1 MVLACPVN
9 ASERSRL
16 LDVFSTPND
25 RSSDAVLKRL
35 ERCLLEEE
43 ARFPKGMGTDST
55 GSSFSRI
62 LLVRGGVLTPFSGL
76 GGAFHDLRTALE
88 QGRFGPWSSA
98 GVEEY
103 DLGETPSAFS
113 RLWTRWSSH
122 PRKVKATI
130 ASLHRKEAVD
140 IVLVSDQEQAHLVPK
155 KSAVPVAV
163 YVHDFFHLFPHTV
176 TLSGQTVEVGEQSP
190 SMVRKRDLRRL
201 LKGLQRAD
209 AFICNTEATASVCRE
224 HFPNTP
230 LYRIPY
236 ALDVASYAPPQSLPS
251 PPEPLAND
259 ACHLLVVGS
268 HDPRKRLAFLMEVLA
283 GLDDAVA
290 SDISVH
296 HIGADVSPAGH
307 PSATDLAKQH
317 GVNWHHVGSN
327 ISDDVLNAYRWNCE
341 ALLFPSAAE
350 GFGYPPVESMAAGQ
364 PVLASDRP
372 AHNEL
377 MPESTCLP
385 AEDMAAWRNAIVE
398 VHRAWKAREGAPRTP
413 SVALM
418 EHVSFLAPDRFYRDM
433 AKAWDEIS
441 SS

>member
-1 MVLACPVN
+1 MSFPHQI
-9 ASERSRL
+9 
-16 LDVFSTPND
+16 D

-43 ARFPKGMGTDST
+43 ARFPKSMGTDST
-55 GSSFSRI
+55 GSSSPRI

-88 QGRFGPWSSA
+88 QGRFGSWSSA

-103 DLGETPSAFS
+103 DLGEHPSAFS
-113 RLWTRWSSH
+113 RLWTRWSRH
-122 PRKVKATI
+122 PRRVKATI
-130 ASLHRKEAVD
+130 ASLHRKQAVD

-155 KSAVPVAV
+155 KSAVPVVV

-209 AFICNTEATASVCRE
+209 AFICNTGATASMCRE

-230 LYRIPY
+230 LYQIPY
-236 ALDVASYAPPQSLPS
+236 ALDVASYAPPQTLPS

-259 ACHLLVVGS
+259 ACRLLVVGS

-283 GLDDAVA
+283 GLDEAVA

-296 HIGADVSPAGH
+296 HIGADASPAGH

>member
-1 MVLACPVN
+1 MSFPHQI
-9 ASERSRL
+9 
-16 LDVFSTPND
+16 D

-43 ARFPKGMGTDST
+43 ARFPKSMGTDST
-55 GSSFSRI
+55 GSSSPRI

-88 QGRFGPWSSA
+88 QGRFGSWSSA

-103 DLGETPSAFS
+103 DLGEHPSAFS
-113 RLWTRWSSH
+113 RLWTRWSRH
-122 PRKVKATI
+122 PRRVKATI
-130 ASLHRKEAVD
+130 ASLHRKQAVD

-155 KSAVPVAV
+155 KSAVPVVV

-209 AFICNTEATASVCRE
+209 AFICNTGATASMCRE
-224 HFPNTP
+224 HFPDTP
-230 LYRIPY
+230 LYQIPY
-236 ALDVASYAPPQSLPS
+236 ALDVASYAPPQTLPS

-259 ACHLLVVGS
+259 ACRLLVVGS

-283 GLDDAVA
+283 GLDEAVA

-296 HIGADVSPAGH
+296 HIGADASPAGH

>member
-1 MVLACPVN
+1 
-9 ASERSRL
+9 
-16 LDVFSTPND
+16 
-25 RSSDAVLKRL
+25 
-35 ERCLLEEE
+35 
-43 ARFPKGMGTDST
+43 
-55 GSSFSRI
+55 
-62 LLVRGGVLTPFSGL
+62 
-76 GGAFHDLRTALE
+76 
-88 QGRFGPWSSA
+88 
-98 GVEEY
+98 
-103 DLGETPSAFS
+103 
-113 RLWTRWSSH
+113 
-122 PRKVKATI
+122 VKATI
-130 ASLHRKEAVD
+130 ENLHRKQAVD

-155 KSAVPVAV
+155 KSAVPVVV

-209 AFICNTEATASVCRE
+209 AFICNTGATASMCRE

-230 LYRIPY
+230 LYQIPY
-236 ALDVASYAPPQSLPS
+236 ALDVASYAPPQTLPS

-259 ACHLLVVGS
+259 ACRLLVVGS

-283 GLDDAVA
+283 GLDEAVA

-296 HIGADVSPAGH
+296 HIGADASPAGH

-377 MPESTCLP
+377 MRESTCLP

>member
-1 MVLACPVN
+1 MSFPHQI
-9 ASERSRL
+9 
-16 LDVFSTPND
+16 D

-43 ARFPKGMGTDST
+43 ARFPKSMGTDST
-55 GSSFSRI
+55 GSSSPRI

-88 QGRFGPWSSA
+88 QGRFGSWSSA

-103 DLGETPSAFS
+103 DLGEHPSAFS
-113 RLWTRWSSH
+113 RLWTRWSRH
-122 PRKVKATI
+122 PRRVKATI
-130 ASLHRKEAVD
+130 ASLHRKQAVD

-155 KSAVPVAV
+155 KSAVPVVV

-209 AFICNTEATASVCRE
+209 AFICNTGATASMCRE

-230 LYRIPY
+230 LYQIPY
-236 ALDVASYAPPQSLPS
+236 ALDVASYAPPQTLPS

-259 ACHLLVVGS
+259 ACRLLVVGS
-268 HDPRKRLAFLMEVLA
+268 HDPRKRLAFLIEVLA
-283 GLDDAVA
+283 GLDEAVA

-296 HIGADVSPAGH
+296 HIGADASPAGH

>member
-1 MVLACPVN
+1 MSFPHQI
-9 ASERSRL
+9 
-16 LDVFSTPND
+16 D

-43 ARFPKGMGTDST
+43 ARFPKSMGTDST
-55 GSSFSRI
+55 GSSSPRI

-88 QGRFGPWSSA
+88 QGRFGSWSSA

-103 DLGETPSAFS
+103 DLGEHPSAFS

-122 PRKVKATI
+122 PRRVKATI
-130 ASLHRKEAVD
+130 ENLHRKQAVD

-155 KSAVPVAV
+155 KSAVPVVV

-176 TLSGQTVEVGEQSP
+176 TLSGQTVEVGDQSP

-209 AFICNTEATASVCRE
+209 AFICNTGATASMCRE

-230 LYRIPY
+230 LYQIPY
-236 ALDVASYAPPQSLPS
+236 ALDVASYAPPQTLPS

-259 ACHLLVVGS
+259 ACRLLVVGS

-283 GLDDAVA
+283 GLDEAVA

-296 HIGADVSPAGH
+296 HIGADASPAGH
-307 PSATDLAKQH
+307 PSATDLANQH

-364 PVLASDRP
+364 PVLASDLP

-385 AEDMAAWRNAIVE
+385 AEDMAAWRNAIVD

>member
-1 MVLACPVN
+1 MSFPHQI
-9 ASERSRL
+9 
-16 LDVFSTPND
+16 D

-43 ARFPKGMGTDST
+43 ARFPKSMGTDST
-55 GSSFSRI
+55 GSSSPRI
-62 LLVRGGVLTPFSGL
+62 LLVRGGVLTSFSGL

-88 QGRFGPWSSA
+88 QGRFGSWSSA

-103 DLGETPSAFS
+103 DLGEHPSAFS
-113 RLWTRWSSH
+113 RLWTRWSRH
-122 PRKVKATI
+122 PRRVKATI
-130 ASLHRKEAVD
+130 ASLHRKQAVD

-155 KSAVPVAV
+155 KSAVPVVV

-209 AFICNTEATASVCRE
+209 AFICNTGATASMCRE

-230 LYRIPY
+230 LYQIPY
-236 ALDVASYAPPQSLPS
+236 ALDVASYAPPQTLPS

-259 ACHLLVVGS
+259 ACRLLVVGS

-283 GLDDAVA
+283 GLDEAVA

-296 HIGADVSPAGH
+296 HIGADASPAGH

>member
-1 MVLACPVN
+1 MSFPHQI
-9 ASERSRL
+9 
-16 LDVFSTPND
+16 D

-43 ARFPKGMGTDST
+43 ARFPKSMGTDST
-55 GSSFSRI
+55 GSSSPRI
-62 LLVRGGVLTPFSGL
+62 LLVRGGVITPFSGL

-88 QGRFGPWSSA
+88 QGRFGSWSSA

-103 DLGETPSAFS
+103 DLGENPSAFS
-113 RLWTRWSSH
+113 RLWTRWSRH
-122 PRKVKATI
+122 PRRVKATI
-130 ASLHRKEAVD
+130 ASLHRKQAVD

-155 KSAVPVAV
+155 KSAVPVVV

-209 AFICNTEATASVCRE
+209 AFICNTGATASMCRE

-230 LYRIPY
+230 LYQIPY
-236 ALDVASYAPPQSLPS
+236 ALDVASYAPPQTLPS

-259 ACHLLVVGS
+259 ACRLLVVGS

-283 GLDDAVA
+283 GLDEAVA

-296 HIGADVSPAGH
+296 HIGADASPAGH

>member
-9 ASERSRL
+9 VPERFRL

-55 GSSFSRI
+55 GSSFPRI

-88 QGRFGPWSSA
+88 QGRFGSWSSA

-103 DLGETPSAFS
+103 DLGENPSAFS

-130 ASLHRKEAVD
+130 ASLHRKQAVD
-140 IVLVSDQEQAHLVPK
+140 IVLVSDQEQAHLVPR
-155 KSAVPVAV
+155 KSAVPVVV

-209 AFICNTEATASVCRE
+209 AIICNTEATASVCRE

-236 ALDVASYAPPQSLPS
+236 ALDVASYAPPQTLPS

-372 AHNEL
+372 AHHEL

-385 AEDMAAWRNAIVE
+385 AEDMAAWRNAIVK

>member
-1 MVLACPVN
+1 MSFPHQI
-9 ASERSRL
+9 
-16 LDVFSTPND
+16 D

-43 ARFPKGMGTDST
+43 ARFPKSMGTDST
-55 GSSFSRI
+55 GSSSPRI
-62 LLVRGGVLTPFSGL
+62 LLVRGGVITPFSGL

-88 QGRFGPWSSA
+88 QGRFGSWSSA

-103 DLGETPSAFS
+103 DLGEHPSAFS

-130 ASLHRKEAVD
+130 ASLHRKQAVD
-140 IVLVSDQEQAHLVPK
+140 IVLVSDQEQAHLVPR
-155 KSAVPVAV
+155 KSAVPVVV

-236 ALDVASYAPPQSLPS
+236 ALDVASYAPPQTLPS

-341 ALLFPSAAE
+341 ALLFPQPLKASVIPRWSPWRPDNRCW
-350 GFGYPPVESMAAGQ
+350 PPTAPLTTNSC
-364 PVLASDRP
+364 P
-372 AHNEL
+372 
-377 MPESTCLP
+377 
-385 AEDMAAWRNAIVE
+385 
-398 VHRAWKAREGAPRTP
+398 KARASQRRTWRPGATP
-413 SVALM
+413 SSRCTG
-418 EHVSFLAPDRFYRDM
+418 HGRLARVLQEPPRLR
-433 AKAWDEIS
+433 
-441 SS
+441 

>member
-1 MVLACPVN
+1 MSFPHQI
-9 ASERSRL
+9 
-16 LDVFSTPND
+16 D

-43 ARFPKGMGTDST
+43 ARFPKSMGTDST
-55 GSSFSRI
+55 GSSSPRI
-62 LLVRGGVLTPFSGL
+62 LLVRGGVITPFSGL

-88 QGRFGPWSSA
+88 QGRFGSWSSA

-103 DLGETPSAFS
+103 DLGEHPSAFS
-113 RLWTRWSSH
+113 RLWTRWSRH
-122 PRKVKATI
+122 PRRVKATI
-130 ASLHRKEAVD
+130 ASLHRKQAVD

-155 KSAVPVAV
+155 KSAVPVVV

-209 AFICNTEATASVCRE
+209 AFICNTGATASMCRE

-230 LYRIPY
+230 LYQIPY
-236 ALDVASYAPPQSLPS
+236 ALDVASYAPPQTLPS

-259 ACHLLVVGS
+259 ACRLLVVGS

-283 GLDDAVA
+283 GLDEAVA

-296 HIGADVSPAGH
+296 HIGADASPAGH

>member
-1 MVLACPVN
+1 MSFPHQI
-9 ASERSRL
+9 
-16 LDVFSTPND
+16 D

-43 ARFPKGMGTDST
+43 ARFPKSMGTDST
-55 GSSFSRI
+55 GSSSPRI
-62 LLVRGGVLTPFSGL
+62 LLVRGGVITPFSGL

-88 QGRFGPWSSA
+88 QGRFGSWSSA

-103 DLGETPSAFS
+103 DLGENPSAFS

-130 ASLHRKEAVD
+130 ASLHRKQAVD
-140 IVLVSDQEQAHLVPK
+140 IVLVSDQEQAHLVPT
-155 KSAVPVAV
+155 KSAVPVVV
-163 YVHDFFHLFPHTV
+163 YVHDLFHLFPYTV

-236 ALDVASYAPPQSLPS
+236 ALDVASYAPPPALPS
-251 PPEPLAND
+251 PPEPLANN

-283 GLDDAVA
+283 GLDEAVA

-296 HIGADVSPAGH
+296 HIGADASPAGH
-307 PSATDLAKQH
+307 ASATALAEQH

>member
-1 MVLACPVN
+1 MSFPHQI
-9 ASERSRL
+9 
-16 LDVFSTPND
+16 D

-43 ARFPKGMGTDST
+43 ARFPKSMGTDST
-55 GSSFSRI
+55 GSSSPRI

-88 QGRFGPWSSA
+88 QGRFGSWSSA

-103 DLGETPSAFS
+103 DLGEHPSAFS
-113 RLWTRWSSH
+113 RLWTRWSRH
-122 PRKVKATI
+122 PRRVKATI
-130 ASLHRKEAVD
+130 ASLHRKQAVD
-140 IVLVSDQEQAHLVPK
+140 IVLVSDQEQAHLVPR
-155 KSAVPVAV
+155 KSAVPVVV

-209 AFICNTEATASVCRE
+209 AFICNTGATASMCRE

-230 LYRIPY
+230 LYQIPY
-236 ALDVASYAPPQSLPS
+236 ALDVASYAPPQTLPS

-259 ACHLLVVGS
+259 ACRLLVVGS

-283 GLDDAVA
+283 GLDEAVA

-296 HIGADVSPAGH
+296 HIGADASPAGH

>member
-1 MVLACPVN
+1 MSFPHQI
-9 ASERSRL
+9 
-16 LDVFSTPND
+16 D

-43 ARFPKGMGTDST
+43 ARFPKSMGTDST
-55 GSSFSRI
+55 GSSSPRI

-88 QGRFGPWSSA
+88 QGRFGSWSSA

-103 DLGETPSAFS
+103 DLGEHPSAFS
-113 RLWTRWSSH
+113 RLWTRWSRH
-122 PRKVKATI
+122 PRRVKATI
-130 ASLHRKEAVD
+130 ASLHRKQAVD

-155 KSAVPVAV
+155 KSAVPVVV

-209 AFICNTEATASVCRE
+209 AFICNTGATASMCRE

-230 LYRIPY
+230 LYQIPY
-236 ALDVASYAPPQSLPS
+236 ALDVASYAPPQTLPS

-259 ACHLLVVGS
+259 ACRLLVVGS

-283 GLDDAVA
+283 GLDEAVA

>member
-1 MVLACPVN
+1 VVLACPVN

-43 ARFPKGMGTDST
+43 ARFPKSMGTDST
-55 GSSFSRI
+55 GSSSPRI

-88 QGRFGPWSSA
+88 QGRFGSWSSA

-103 DLGETPSAFS
+103 DLGEHPSAFS

-130 ASLHRKEAVD
+130 ASLHRKQAVD
-140 IVLVSDQEQAHLVPK
+140 IVLVSDQEQAHLVPR
-155 KSAVPVAV
+155 KSAVPVVV

-236 ALDVASYAPPQSLPS
+236 ALDVASYAPPQTLPS
-251 PPEPLAND
+251 PPEPLANN

-283 GLDDAVA
+283 GLDEAVA

-296 HIGADVSPAGH
+296 HIGADASPAGH
-307 PSATDLAKQH
+307 ASATALAEQH

-398 VHRAWKAREGAPRTP
+398 VHRAWKDRKGAPRTP
-413 SVALM
+413 SIALM

>member
-1 MVLACPVN
+1 VVLACPVN

-43 ARFPKGMGTDST
+43 ARFPKSMGTDST
-55 GSSFSRI
+55 GSSFPRI

-88 QGRFGPWSSA
+88 QGRFGSWSSA

-103 DLGETPSAFS
+103 DLGENPSAFS

-130 ASLHRKEAVD
+130 ASLHRKQAVD
-140 IVLVSDQEQAHLVPK
+140 IVLVSDQEQAHLVPR
-155 KSAVPVAV
+155 KSAVPVVV

-236 ALDVASYAPPQSLPS
+236 ALDVASYAPPQTLPS

-372 AHNEL
+372 AHHEL

>member
-1 MVLACPVN
+1 VVLACPVN

-55 GSSFSRI
+55 GSSFPRI

-88 QGRFGPWSSA
+88 QGRFGSWSSA

-103 DLGETPSAFS
+103 DLGENPSAFS

-130 ASLHRKEAVD
+130 ASLHRKQAVD
-140 IVLVSDQEQAHLVPK
+140 IVLVSDQEQAHLVPR
-155 KSAVPVAV
+155 KSAVPVVV

-209 AFICNTEATASVCRE
+209 AIICNTEATASVCRE
-224 HFPNTP
+224 HFPNTL

-236 ALDVASYAPPQSLPS
+236 ALDVASYAPPQTLPS

-372 AHNEL
+372 AHHEL

>member
-1 MVLACPVN
+1 MSFPHQN
-9 ASERSRL
+9 
-16 LDVFSTPND
+16 N
-25 RSSDAVLKRL
+25 RSSDAVLERL

-43 ARFPKGMGTDST
+43 ARLPKGMGTDST
-55 GSSFSRI
+55 GSSFPRI

-88 QGRFGPWSSA
+88 QGRFGSWSSA

-103 DLGETPSAFS
+103 DLGEHPSAFS

-130 ASLHRKEAVD
+130 ASLHRKQAVD
-140 IVLVSDQEQAHLVPK
+140 IVLVSDQEQAHLVPT
-155 KSAVPVAV
+155 KSAVPVVV
-163 YVHDFFHLFPHTV
+163 YVHDFFHLFPYTV

-236 ALDVASYAPPQSLPS
+236 ALDVASYAPPPALPS
-251 PPEPLAND
+251 PPEPLANN

-283 GLDDAVA
+283 GLDEAVA

-296 HIGADVSPAGH
+296 HIGADASPAGH
-307 PSATDLAKQH
+307 ASATALAEQH

-398 VHRAWKAREGAPRTP
+398 VHRAWKDRKGAPRTP

>member
-43 ARFPKGMGTDST
+43 ARFPKSMGTDST
-55 GSSFSRI
+55 GSSSPRI
-62 LLVRGGVLTPFSGL
+62 LLVRGGVITPFSGL

-88 QGRFGPWSSA
+88 QGRFGSWSSA

-103 DLGETPSAFS
+103 DLGEHPSAFS
-113 RLWTRWSSH
+113 RLWTRWSRH
-122 PRKVKATI
+122 PRRVKATI
-130 ASLHRKEAVD
+130 ASLHRKQAVD
-140 IVLVSDQEQAHLVPK
+140 IVLVSDQEQAHLVPT
-155 KSAVPVAV
+155 KSAVPVVV

-209 AFICNTEATASVCRE
+209 AFICNTGATASMCRE

-230 LYRIPY
+230 LYQIPY
-236 ALDVASYAPPQSLPS
+236 ALDVASYAPPQTLPS

-259 ACHLLVVGS
+259 ACRLLVVGS

-283 GLDDAVA
+283 GLDEAVA

-296 HIGADVSPAGH
+296 HIGADASPAGH

>member
-9 ASERSRL
+9 ASERSTL
-16 LDVFSTPND
+16 LDVFSTPNN

-55 GSSFSRI
+55 GSSFPRI

-88 QGRFGPWSSA
+88 QGRFGSWSSA

-130 ASLHRKEAVD
+130 ASLHRKQAVD
-140 IVLVSDQEQAHLVPK
+140 IVLVSDQEQAHLVPT
-155 KSAVPVAV
+155 KSAVPVVV

-236 ALDVASYAPPQSLPS
+236 ALDVASYAPPQMLPS

-283 GLDDAVA
+283 GLDEAVA

-398 VHRAWKAREGAPRTP
+398 VHRAWKDREGAPRTP